1 MNLFAAIP
9 VEEASQVSQAR
20 RVATTW
26 ATRLGFSETRTGQA
40 ALIATELATNLS
52 KHARRG
58 EILFSLVDDGSGAG
72 PDGIEIIALDQGP
85 GIPDVALS
93 RRDGFSTS
101 GTLGHGLGAIERQAD
116 GFDLFSMPTGTA
128 IMAQLCRDT
137 PRPRPRKGP
146 IQLASVLVSKPGEDT
161 VGDGWSWRVRDER
174 LAIILADG
182 LGHGLFAHEA
192 SQRAVDLFGGVHE
205 ESPQRIIQ
213 DVHSALRAT
222 RGAAVAT
229 LVADLQRGVV
239 RYCGIGNVAAH
250 ILNSRSTRQSLV
262 SQNGTAGH
270 RAARIQEFS
279 YPLDPGWLLVMHTDG
294 ISSSW
299 DLSAYPGLRGRHP
312 SLIAGIIYRDFSRR
326 RDDVGIVVARAR
338 QLNTPSGP

>member
-9 VEEASQVSQAR
+9 VEEPSQVSQAR
-20 RVATTW
+20 RVATAW
-26 ATRLGFSETRTGQA
+26 AARLGFSETRTGQA

-58 EILFSLVDDGSGAG
+58 EILFSPVDDGSGAG

-93 RRDGFSTS
+93 RREGFSTS
-101 GTLGHGLGAIERQAD
+101 GTLGHGLGAIERLTDA
-116 GFDLFSMPTGTA
+116 FDLFTMPSGTA

-137 PRPRPRKGP
+137 PRPLPRKGP
-146 IQLASVLVSKPGEDT
+146 IQLASVLVSKSGEDT

-174 LAIILADG
+174 MSVLVADG

-192 SQRAVDLFGGVHE
+192 AQRAVELFAQAHE

-213 DVHSALRAT
+213 DVHAALRST

-229 LVADLQRGVV
+229 LVADLERGVV
-239 RYCGIGNVAAH
+239 RYCGIGNIASH
-250 ILNSRSTRQSLV
+250 ILTSKNTRHSLV

-270 RAARIQEFS
+270 TASRIQEFS
-279 YPLDPGWLLVMHTDG
+279 YPLDPGWTLVMHSDG
-294 ISSSW
+294 VSSNW
-299 DLSAYPGLRGRHP
+299 DLAPYPGLRNRHP
-312 SLIAGIIYRDFSRR
+312 SLIAGVIYRDFSRR
-326 RDDVGIVVARAR
+326 RDDVGIVVARPR
-338 QLNTPSGP
+338 